1 MALWRRAST
10 TASGGFSAG
19 AFVQDL
25 VSVILG
31 VLIALAVDEWRD
43 DRRKATE
50 ARAALT
56 ELRRELDAN
65 HAIILRRQAL
75 HRQLDSLLGA
85 TLDQHLAT
93 ERVGRKVVLREWFT
107 RAPNGFGP
115 AHGSELAWQLALQS
129 RAVEQFDP
137 ATRLLLAR
145 LYDENAQLRAVS
157 EQALNSLFATP
168 ATEGGNIFGSVLAAK
183 GSMGD
188 VVAGEQRLA
197 ELYPRA
203 LARVDSLLAR

>member
-1 MALWRRAST
+1 MALWRRADSST
-10 TASGGFSAG
+10 RGGFSAG

-43 DRRKATE
+43 DRRKAGE
-50 ARAALT
+50 AAAALT
-56 ELRRELDAN
+56 ELRRELAAN
-65 HAIILRRQAL
+65 SERIARQQPL
-75 HRQLDSLLGA
+75 HQRLDSLMGA
-85 TLDQHLAT
+85 LLNASFES
-93 ERVGRKVVLREWFT
+93 ERLGRKAVLREWFAQ
-107 RAPNGFGP
+107 APRGFG
-115 AHGSELAWQLALQS
+115 AADGSELAWQLAVQS

-137 ATRLLLAR
+137 ATRLLLAEI
-145 LYDENAQLRAVS
+145 YNENAQLRSAS
-157 EQALNSLFATP
+157 TQALNSLFATP

-183 GSMGD
+183 GGLGD

-197 ELYPRA
+197 GLYPRA

>member
-1 MALWRRAST
+1 MALWRRPAST
-10 TASGGFSAG
+10 ASVGFSVG
-19 AFVQDL
+19 AFFQDL

-93 ERVGRKVVLREWFT
+93 ERVGRKVVLNGWFGLA
-107 RAPNGFGP
+107 RSGFGP

-203 LARVDSLLAR
+203 LTRVDSLLAR